1 MFKSS
6 TNQSIDLIGF
16 SSSFYMK
23 QFGLFMSDCIM
34 LPKKLE
40 VIYVIKIFTYK
51 MGDLSVISLRLIRTD
66 RKFLRNLNL
75 NEINL

>member
-1 MFKSS
+1 MLKSN
-6 TNQSIDLIGF
+6 TNQSIDLFGF
-16 SSSFYMK
+16 SSSYYMK

-51 MGDLSVISLRLIRTD
+51 MGDLSAVSIIYYYYLIIIIII
-66 RKFLRNLNL
+66 KFTIL
-75 NEINL
+75 I

>member
-1 MFKSS
+1 MFKSN
-6 TNQSIDLIGF
+6 TNHSIDLFGF

-40 VIYVIKIFTYK
+40 VIYMSLKYLRIRW
-51 MGDLSVISLRLIRTD
+51 VISLQYQ
-66 RKFLRNLNL
+66 
-75 NEINL
+75 